1 MTLQTEFEFT
11 LPQGYVDDEGT
22 LHEEGRM
29 RLATA
34 ADEIAPAQ
42 HPKVQ
47 SNGSYLTVVLLS
59 RVVTE
64 LGDLETVDTDVIE
77 DLFVT
82 DLEYLQS
89 MYERVNAGEG
99 NVVETA
105 CPDCGHEFEAD
116 VTTGL
121 ATDGSESVESAVPGG
136 EAESVAGQ
144 VPGSASGALAETP
157 SAMDSEST
165 SVDDTLGEAGDG
177 GNPGR

>member
-1 MTLQTEFEFT
+1 MSLQTEFEFT

-47 SNGSYLTVVLLS
+47 SNGSYLTIVLLS

-82 DLEYLQS
+82 DLEYLQA

-116 VTTGL
+116 VASGL
-121 ATDGSESVESAVPGG
+121 ATAGQDPADSMAPTTEATSEVGATPASESGVSG
-136 EAESVAGQ
+136 EI
-144 VPGSASGALAETP
+144 P
-157 SAMDSEST
+157 SAMDSESPP
-165 SVDDTLGEAGDG
+165 VEDRLGEVGDG

>member
-1 MTLQTEFEFT
+1 MTFQTEFEFT
-11 LPQGYVDDEGT
+11 LPQGYVDDDGN

-47 SNGSYLTVVLLS
+47 SNGSYLTIVLLS

-82 DLEYLQS
+82 DLEYLQA

-116 VTTGL
+116 AASGL
-121 ATDGSESVESAVPGG
+121 ATDGPNPVEGGAAPETGTMPGAAPGGAAETEPVMDAEPSAVEDP
-136 EAESVAGQ
+136 
-144 VPGSASGALAETP
+144 
-157 SAMDSEST
+157 
-165 SVDDTLGEAGDG
+165 LGEAGDA